1 MPVTFTQQSPTKTV
15 GVKSYRPDYV
25 FVIQLHSGVFVIGQ
39 AHNPAK
45 RIASINSGL
54 NPSIKG
60 SLQVNRVIGVRPQNE
75 ERTFAGVV
83 KTFCKQY
90 GEDKVIAV

>member
-1 MPVTFTQQSPTKTV
+1 MPVTFTDTPTTSVK
-15 GVKSYRPDYV
+15 VKSYRPDYV
-25 FVIQLHSGVFVIGQ
+25 FVVQLHSGVFVIGQ

-60 SLQVNRVIGVRPQNE
+60 SLQINRVIGVKEQSE

-83 KTFCKQY
+83 RKFCKQY